1 MRVYILLCLAALVVL
16 PLPAT
21 ADPGHSHKHLN
32 GKPRFSSG
40 EPDDPRQEARIIRVA
55 MRETDDGKMIY
66 EPNRIHV
73 KRGESIR
80 FLLENAGTIPHE
92 FMLAT
97 PAENQKHG
105 AEMQETPNMKH
116 DDPNG
121 RTLESGKSSELLWR
135 FTTPGTFEFACLIPG
150 HVAAGMLGTVE
161 VH

>member
-16 PLPAT
+16 PLPAA

-32 GKPRFSSG
+32 GKPRFSAG
-40 EPDDPRQEARIIRVA
+40 EPGDPRQEARIIRVA

-97 PAENQKHG
+97 PGENQKHG
-105 AEMQETPNMKH
+105 AEMQETPCQSAFKF
-116 DDPNG
+116 DPASAPNFDPFE
-121 RTLESGKSSELLWR
+121 RRVLAVARAPSELV
-135 FTTPGTFEFACLIPG
+135 G
-150 HVAAGMLGTVE
+150 VAETGRARVI
-161 VH
+161 V